1 MTYMLRITGVSLL
14 LGALALMAG
23 ITLFF
28 APPGTVGPPAPALTL
43 GSTVAKVILGDGTL
57 GNGELQLKLND
68 AGIGVVS
75 LAEPQI
81 DARAYPFLHLAIEES
96 SSKPQ
101 VWISWNT
108 GTKDKSNHSYVPH
121 NKSWT
126 WLWLATNELQGW
138 TDHISDLALV
148 VVGQAGETVRI
159 RDFGIYPTSPSRQLQ
174 AIFSDLAG
182 YVPWNRA
189 AMNSH
194 TGVTPVSSFYPTTLI
209 VAYLALSLLA
219 YGVLLLVLRA
229 KVRFSWQV
237 VALIFLAC
245 WISLDVFWQNRLLH
259 QVADTFHTFSGK
271 SPQEKLTV
279 GPDAQLY
286 HFVAQ
291 VIPLVQPTD
300 SRIFVSSS
308 DTYLG
313 QRGAYYLYPF
323 NVFWP
328 GPGGEF
334 PADYLLHSGDFIM
347 LINPTTLLFNA
358 TKSVLATSTTTE
370 LGVEL
375 LFSDT
380 TGKMVRVK

>member
-1 MTYMLRITGVSLL
+1 MLRITGMSLL
-14 LGALALMAG
+14 LGALVLLAG

-28 APPGTVGPPAPALTL
+28 SPPGTIGPPVPALTL
-43 GSTVAKVILGDGTL
+43 SAPSAKIVLGDGTL
-57 GNGELQLKLND
+57 DNGELQLKLND
-68 AGIGVVS
+68 TGIGVVS
-75 LAEPQI
+75 LAGQQI
-81 DARAYPFLHLAIEES
+81 DARAYPFLHLAMEES
-96 SSKPQ
+96 AHQPQ

-108 GTKDKSNHSYVPH
+108 GTTEKSNHVYVPH
-121 NKSWT
+121 NKSWA

-138 TDHISDLALV
+138 TDHIEDLGLV
-148 VVGQAGETVRI
+148 VVGQPGETVRI
-159 RDFGIYPTSPSRQLQ
+159 RDFGIYPASPSRQLQ

-219 YGVLLLVLRA
+219 YGILLLVLRA
-229 KVRFSWQV
+229 KVKFSWQV

-259 QVADTFHTFSGK
+259 QVADTFRTFSGK
-271 SPQEKLTV
+271 TVQEKLTA

-286 HFVAQ
+286 DFVAQ
-291 VIPLVQPTD
+291 VIPLVQPAD

-334 PADYLLHSGDFIM
+334 PADSLLHSGDFIV

-358 TKSVLATSTTTE
+358 AKSVLATSPTTE
-370 LGVEL
+370 LGVQL
-375 LFSDT
+375 VLSGP
-380 TGKMVRVK
+380 TGKVVRVN